1 MLASVSLGCVTTSL
15 LLDLTHRYQESQRHY
30 HTLEH
35 VAAMLHQGRQFPLD
49 DEQIMAIW
57 FHDAVYD
64 PASDQNEQKSARLA
78 SKWLAKCGWEVE
90 AIERVG
96 RMVLDTR
103 GHMPSTL
110 QAEPVLDLD
119 LMSLAVSWPAFEMN
133 TAAIRAEYC
142 HVPDDDFAAG
152 RRKFFTSMLERN
164 RLFFTPWGA
173 TLEAAARANLRRA
186 INELAGA

>member
-1 MLASVSLGCVTTSL
+1 MTTAL
-15 LLDLTHRYQESQRHY
+15 LLDLTRRYQEPQRHY

-35 VAAMLHQGRQFPLD
+35 VAAMLHQGRQFPLNE
-49 DEQIMAIW
+49 EQVMAIW

-103 GHMPSTL
+103 GHRPSSQ
-110 QAEPVLDLD
+110 QAEAVLDLD
-119 LMSLAVSWPAFEMN
+119 LMTLAVTWPAFEAN
-133 TAAIRAEYC
+133 TAAIRAEYA
-142 HVPDDDFAAG
+142 HVPDADFAAG
-152 RRKFFTSMLERN
+152 RSKFFTGMLERE
-164 RLFFTPWGA
+164 RLFFTPWGQ
-173 TLEAAARANLRRA
+173 TLEEPARNNLRRA
-186 INELAGA
+186 ISELESA

>member
-1 MLASVSLGCVTTSL
+1 VTTSL
-15 LLDLTHRYQESQRHY
+15 LLDLTRRYQEPQRHY

-49 DEQIMAIW
+49 EEQVMAVW

-78 SKWLAKCGWEVE
+78 SKWLAKGGWEVD

-96 RMVLDTR
+96 RMILDTR
-103 GHMPSTL
+103 GHLPSSL

-119 LMSLAVSWPAFEMN
+119 LMSLAVTWPAFQTN

-142 HVPDDDFAAG
+142 HVADDDFAAG
-152 RRKFFTSMLERN
+152 RRKFFAKLLERD

-173 TLEAAARANLRRA
+173 TLEAPARANLRRA
-186 INELAGA
+186 ISELASA

>member
-1 MLASVSLGCVTTSL
+1 M
-15 LLDLTHRYQESQRHY
+15 DLTRRYQEPQRHY

-49 DEQIMAIW
+49 EEQVMAIW

-64 PASDQNEQKSARLA
+64 PTSDQNEQKSARLA
-78 SKWLAKCGWEVE
+78 SKWLAKSGWEVD

-119 LMSLAVSWPAFEMN
+119 LMSLAVSWPAFEAN
-133 TAAIRAEYC
+133 TAAIRAEYS
-142 HVPDDDFAAG
+142 HVPDEDFAAG
-152 RRKFFTSMLERN
+152 RSKFFASMLQRD
-164 RLFFTPWGA
+164 RLFFTPWGQ
-173 TLEAAARANLRRA
+173 TLEATARANLHRA
-186 INELAGA
+186 IAQLTNS

>member
-1 MLASVSLGCVTTSL
+1 MTTSL
-15 LLDLTHRYQESQRHY
+15 LLDLTRRYQESHRHY

-64 PASDQNEQKSARLA
+64 PKSDQNEQKSARLA
-78 SKWLAKCGWEVE
+78 SKWLAKSGWEVE

-96 RMVLDTR
+96 RIVLDTR

-110 QAEPVLDLD
+110 QARAVLDLD
-119 LMSLAVSWPAFEMN
+119 LMSLAVSWPAFETN
-133 TAAIRAEYC
+133 TQAIRAEYA
-142 HVPDDDFAAG
+142 HVPDADFAAG
-152 RRKFFTSMLERN
+152 RRKFFVRLLERD
-164 RLFFTPWGA
+164 RLFFTPWGE

-186 INELAGA
+186 ISELASA